1 MKAPCDAPVLIEQ
14 NIKDFSEYIT
24 GLRFEENTL
33 LPISRRSG
41 IFSCKLISSPGPMVS
56 DFVTHEADF
65 QYGTYGIHVG
75 QDDRLTFMGPKDAKI
90 KGSFVDCRAG
100 SPTLHNCVNITF
112 APSMARRLVIPRG
125 VAHTFDG
132 LQYIVTRDE
141 PIWHS
146 AVDNPD
152 WNIDNDLISV
162 DRDTSVEDFPVVR
175 ANEYRL
181 PDALHVFQS
190 RLSQSL
196 LESPTTYLARYRVTE
211 GDTTKYVMYDAGWG
225 QGEEDELRILL
236 DQPQIAGVE
245 FRPSRYALTGPRSWT
260 LVPSTDSC
268 LADVLILW
276 ASNHESQMKL
286 LLHFR
291 TRMLYTFLNNEGA
304 NLDIV
309 FRDCRPDF
317 DTDRRDHVLTI
328 KSDPRLTI
336 VIEPGIAYSFRCN
349 QEAIVRAE
357 QQILVDTLEP
367 RSDLPIFGQDCI
379 ILNAAEQVLAPKLPI
394 NTCPG
399 SLVRLLARQEIE
411 HLSQRP

>member
-1 MKAPCDAPVLIEQ
+1 MKELCDAPVAIEHNTQ
-14 NIKDFSEYIT
+14 SFSDLIT
-24 GLRFEENTL
+24 GLRFEENSL
-33 LPISRRSG
+33 HIIPSSSG
-41 IFSCKLISSPGPMVS
+41 IFSSKLISSPGPMVS

-75 QDDRLTFMGPKDAKI
+75 QDDRLTFMGPKNAAI
-90 KGSFVDCRAG
+90 NGFFVDCRAG
-100 SPTLHNCVNITF
+100 SPTLHNRVNITF

-141 PIWHS
+141 PVWHS
-146 AVDNPD
+146 AFDNPD
-152 WNIDNDLISV
+152 WNIDNDLVSI
-162 DRDTSVEDFPVVR
+162 DRDTSIDDFPVIR

-196 LESPTTYLARYRVTE
+196 LKSPTTYLARYKITE
-211 GDTTKYVMYDAGWG
+211 GGETKYVMHDAGWEK
-225 QGEEDELRILL
+225 GEEDDLRILL
-236 DQPQIAGVE
+236 DHPQITGVE

-268 LADVLILW
+268 LADVLVLK
-276 ASNHESQMKL
+276 ASDQESQLKFQ
-286 LLHFR
+286 LHLR
-291 TRMLYTFLNNEGA
+291 TRMLYTFLNNEGS
-304 NLDIV
+304 NIDII
-309 FRDCRPDF
+309 FRDCRPND
-317 DTDRRDHVLTI
+317 DTDRRDHVLSL

-336 VIEPGIAYSFRCN
+336 VIDPGVAYSFKCR

-367 RSDLPIFGQDCI
+367 RSDLPIFGQDCM
-379 ILNAAEQVLAPKLPI
+379 ILNEAEHMLAPQLPT

-411 HLSQRP
+411 QLSMQS